1 MSNNNNNNNNNN
13 SNSAFDE
20 QRWVINIRK
29 TLEEELEEEGDEFE
43 VHIFNVPKLLMAS
56 DPDSY
61 VPQQVAIGPYHY
73 WRPEL
78 YEMQRYKVAAAKRFQ
93 QHLQC
98 LKFEGLVDQI
108 LKLER
113 KIRRCYHKYLDFNGE
128 TLVWMMAVDASFL
141 LEFLQ
146 IYAIQEGT
154 KIPGV
159 SSSMSHLVDY
169 AGKKSAHNAIL
180 RDIVMLENQ
189 IPFFVLRKML
199 EFKFSSLE
207 AADDMLSLIL
217 LGLFKELS
225 PFKTMQHYYP
235 NNEISKSVHILDYLY
250 DMIVPRLDQ
259 EIIEEENYYHQ
270 DGERDGNDD
279 EKIEEEEKGNV
290 KKFLSEVWN
299 ILSKL
304 NKGPVRSIKRVLV
317 SKPLKL
323 VVKLPWQIISNFPG
337 LKLVKEP
344 LERMFFAREKG
355 DEEDEKKKNGGS
367 SSAKSEEPP
376 LIEEITIPSVSELL
390 NSGVRFSPVNGCIS
404 SINFDAKTCT
414 LYLPII
420 SLDVNTEVFLRNLVA
435 YEASSSSGQLVVA
448 RYTELMNGIIDTE
461 EDAKILRERGIVLNH
476 LKSDLE
482 VANIWNGMNKSL
494 RLSKV
499 PKLDKVIEDVNK
511 FYSGTTKVKVKKFMK
526 VYVFGSWQFLTLLAA
541 IFMLFLMALQ
551 AFCSVYTCSRFFE
564 SALQSS
570 SNTSSGGE

>member
-1 MSNNNNNNNNNN
+1 
-13 SNSAFDE
+13 
-20 QRWVINIRK
+20 
-29 TLEEELEEEGDEFE
+29 
-43 VHIFNVPKLLMAS
+43 
-56 DPDSY
+56 
-61 VPQQVAIGPYHY
+61 
-73 WRPEL
+73 
-78 YEMQRYKVAAAKRFQ
+78 
-93 QHLQC
+93 
-98 LKFEGLVDQI
+98 
-108 LKLER
+108 
-113 KIRRCYHKYLDFNGE
+113 
-128 TLVWMMAVDASFL
+128 
-141 LEFLQ
+141 
-146 IYAIQEGT
+146 
-154 KIPGV
+154 
-159 SSSMSHLVDY
+159 MSHLVDY

-217 LGLFKELS
+217 IGLFKELS
-225 PFKTMQHYYP
+225 PFKTMEHYP
-235 NNEISKSVHILDYLY
+235 NNEVSKSVHILDYLY
-250 DMIVPRLDQ
+250 DMVVPRLDQ

-270 DGERDGNDD
+270 DGEKDGNDD
-279 EKIEEEEKGNV
+279 DEKIEEEKGNV

-355 DEEDEKKKNGGS
+355 DGEEEDEKKKNGGS
-367 SSAKSEEPP
+367 SS
-376 LIEEITIPSVSELL
+376 LSELL
-390 NSGVRFSPVNGCIS
+390 NSGVRFSPMNGCIS

-435 YEASSSSGQLVVA
+435 YEASGSSGQLVVA

>member
-1 MSNNNNNNNNNN
+1 MSNNNNYN
-13 SNSAFDE
+13 SSTFDE

-29 TLEEELEEEGDEFE
+29 TLEEELDEDQEFE

-78 YEMQRYKVAAAKRFQ
+78 YEMQRYKVAAAQRFQ
-93 QHLQC
+93 KSLQSQQQC
-98 LKFEGLVDQI
+98 LKFEEHVQKL
-108 LKLER
+108 LKFER
-113 KIRRCYHKYLDFNGE
+113 KIRRYYHKYLDFSGE

-217 LGLFKELS
+217 TGLFNELS
-225 PFKTMQHYYP
+225 PFKTMEQYP
-235 NNEISKSVHILDYLY
+235 NNEVSKSVHILDYLY
-250 DMIVPRLDQ
+250 DMIVPRQYQ
-259 EIIEEENYYHQ
+259 EIVEEENYNQ
-270 DGERDGNDD
+270 DGEKKGNDD
-279 EKIEEEEKGNV
+279 ENLEEEEEKGNV
-290 KKFLSEVWN
+290 KKFLSDVWN
-299 ILSKL
+299 ILSKM
-304 NKGPVRSIKRVLV
+304 NKGPVRLVKRVLV

-323 VVKLPWQIISNFPG
+323 VVKLPWQVISNTPV
-337 LKLVKEP
+337 LKLMKEP
-344 LERMFFAREKG
+344 LERMVFARGKG
-355 DEEDEKKKNGGS
+355 GEDDEKKEKGS
-367 SSAKSEEPP
+367 SSGSKIEEDKPP
-376 LIEEITIPSVSELL
+376 LVEEITIPSVSELV
-390 NSGVRFSPVNGCIS
+390 NSGVRISPVNGCIS
-404 SINFDAKTCT
+404 SISFDAKTCT
-414 LYLPII
+414 LYLPVIA
-420 SLDVNTEVFLRNLVA
+420 LDVNTEVFLRNLVA
-435 YEASSSSGQLVVA
+435 YEASSSSGKLVVS
-448 RYTELMNGIIDTE
+448 RYTEFMNGIIDTE

-482 VANIWNGMNKSL
+482 VANMWNGMNKSL

-499 PKLDKVIEDVNK
+499 PKLDMVIEDVNK
-511 FYSGTTKVKVKKFMK
+511 FYSGTTKVKVQKFMK
-526 VYVFGSWQFLTLLAA
+526 VYVFGSWQLLTFLAA
-541 IFMLFLMALQ
+541 IFMLFLMGLQ
-551 AFCSVYTCSRFFE
+551 AFCSVYTCSRFFQ
-564 SALQSS
+564 SLQQSS
-570 SNTSSGGE
+570 SDNSTSGGA